1 VRQNPVK
8 QKDISKYMLV
18 KVWTELSTGRYA
30 TLVAKIFDQKDD
42 IMKIRYLSPTSKYIN
57 GYKIFK
63 YEDELYE
70 IDDESVVE
78 YLDDFDETDLG
89 YKPIDDGG
97 FIKQDSDS
105 DYVPTES
112 SDDDDNDS
120 DNYVDE

>member
-1 VRQNPVK
+1 
-8 QKDISKYMLV
+8 MLV